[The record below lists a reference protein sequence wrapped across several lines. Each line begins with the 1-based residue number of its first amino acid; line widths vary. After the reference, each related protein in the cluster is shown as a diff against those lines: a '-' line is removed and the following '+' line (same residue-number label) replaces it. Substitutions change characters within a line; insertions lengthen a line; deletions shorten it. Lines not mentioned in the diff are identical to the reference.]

1 MTPFIFCVLLQ
12 SENID
17 GIMLGD
23 LERAEKAKGLKFPK
37 FPDKNIGNLGVMSRR
52 GEAHPLAMKHRGPF
66 PP

>member
-23 LERAEKAKGLKFPK
+23 LERAEKAKVKLMEVRIEGY
-37 FPDKNIGNLGVMSRR
+37 NISGSI
-52 GEAHPLAMKHRGPF
+52 
-66 PP
+66 